1 MVDVGRWVDSAV
13 GRTLHKRVSDE
24 DARRFRTILAAAD
37 AIDEIGPGVGLAEI
51 ADRAGLQ
58 RPNVYRLF
66 KSKDVLDA
74 EVAGFA
80 ATELIRWV
88 RPSLNR
94 PGTVEQIVYGVID
107 AALSWAEEH
116 PNLYRFLAARQQ
128 TKALHPARVGRTR
141 LLGEV
146 VDALAAY
153 MRTHTPPVEIGEPAD
168 GLMVGLMGMV
178 DASIIWWLDH
188 HDESREDVVAR
199 LTRQVVLVLTDA
211 SSRLGLDISP
221 GMVLDQPR

>member
-1 MVDVGRWVDSAV
+1 VDSTVGRA
-13 GRTLHKRVSDE
+13 LQKRVSDE
-24 DARRFRTILAAAD
+24 EARRFRTILAAAD
-37 AIDEIGPGVGLAEI
+37 AIDEIGPQVGLAEI

-80 ATELIRWV
+80 ATELIRRV
-88 RPSLNR
+88 RPALSR
-94 PGTVEQIVYGVID
+94 PGTVDEIVYGIID

-116 PNLYRFLAARQQ
+116 ANLYRFLAARQQ
-128 TKALHPARVGRTR
+128 TKALHRARMGRTR

-146 VDALAAY
+146 VDALGAY
-153 MRTHTPPVEIGEPAD
+153 MRAQTPPVEPTEPAD

-178 DASIIWWLDH
+178 DASIVWWLDH
-188 HDESREDVVAR
+188 RDESREDVIRR
-199 LTRQVVLVLTDA
+199 LTRQVVVVLTDA
-211 SSRLGLDISP
+211 FSGLGLEITP
-221 GMVLDQPR
+221 ELVLDPPR